1 MPHLDGLNFEIDEM
15 LEIRETHENVRG
27 QMLNMMLLIGYYA
40 CELDVATVVRDD
52 ECAGEEWAADPA
64 DASVEPDRI
73 QHVEVGLVPRVGTWQ
88 PQAFAAGRELKD
100 VREKFVGEVEEGSW
114 AFRKYLGN
122 GTTAVA
128 EDIGRQLVTTGRRNT
143 PKEIEA
149 AVDAV
154 TTSDVMRCAKKYLW
168 DKDIA
173 VAAVGRVEGL
183 LDYSRMRAGMT
194 SLLW

>member
-64 DASVEPDRI
+64 DAQPVPTLAPPIERLCPRHSLLSSYPSATDGTEAASPFTCNSHD
-73 QHVEVGLVPRVGTWQ
+73 GLFLLT
-88 PQAFAAGRELKD
+88 
-100 VREKFVGEVEEGSW
+100 
-114 AFRKYLGN
+114 GN